1 MLISYMDK
9 EVVDYF
15 QRKSEDFDLNVKK
28 YSKENGLAS
37 TYIYSSKY
45 KGHNNKKYNN
55 ILLKIN
61 KILLIVFVKNC

>member
-1 MLISYMDK
+1 MTNLFDEKTFLIYDNYVPYNTVK

-37 TYIYSSKY
+37 TYIYSSN
-45 KGHNNKKYNN
+45 GFR
-55 ILLKIN
+55 I
-61 KILLIVFVKNC
+61 